1 MDFNF
6 YASYQLWQQEYEE
19 QKDKIFAIYFKNI
32 QCDQKITFSFSNRKG
47 LGFCT

>member
-6 YASYQLWQQEYEE
+6 YASYQQEYEE

-32 QCDQKITFSFSNRKG
+32 QCDQKITNLKG

>member
-6 YASYQLWQQEYEE
+6 YASYQQEYEE

-32 QCDQKITFSFSNRKG
+32 QCDQNITFSFSNLKG